1 MKRLTALILA
11 AAISVGSIAQAKNN
25 GQTRYP
31 KYQIMYC
38 PDTLLGQLAL
48 MVHGSL
54 KALDSAQEGRL
65 LLLAIINPG
74 LASAASA
81 AASSAWMDRFFGS
94 FYEAGD
100 AGDTSVFLSLSG
112 SYLEQESNVAVRLLG
127 AEGTLRTWRTDLSAH
142 FVQDR
147 WVVSVNVPYKIWK
160 GYGAYE
166 QIEGE
171 SLAMQVVPQYFVLQQ
186 DSEMVDFSVFA
197 IGGVEHNWFDDDP
210 GIDDATYVSWGAG
223 AQIGKTFGF
232 GDLSLGYT
240 YQPWINIDG
249 DEELNGTDTLDYHSA
264 ALTYAFGL
272 GEGFQ
277 GSLKAIWKHTEDLPD
292 DYDSD
297 EYLGR
302 VALGYATECWSVQ
315 GAYGQTLASD
325 DFDEWSAELSVSFRW

>member
-11 AAISVGSIAQAKNN
+11 TAISVGSIAQAKDDR
-25 GQTRYP
+25 QTSYP
-31 KYQIMYC
+31 KYQPIYC
-38 PDTLLGQLAL
+38 PDTLLVQLAFML
-48 MVHGSL
+48 HGSL
-54 KALDSAQEGRL
+54 RALGSAQEGRL
-65 LLLAIINPG
+65 LLLAIMNPS
-74 LASAASA
+74 LASAASSA
-81 AASSAWMDRFFGS
+81 VSSARLGFWLPS
-94 FYEAGD
+94 YEAGE

-127 AEGTLRTWRTDLSAH
+127 AEGTLRTWRTDLDAH

-147 WVVSVNVPYKIWK
+147 WVVSVNVPYKVWK

-166 QIEGE
+166 EMEGE

-197 IGGVEHNWFDDDP
+197 VGGVEHNWFDDDP
-210 GIDDATYVSWGAG
+210 GIDDVTYVSWGAG

-264 ALTYAFGL
+264 ALMYAFGF